1 MVSIP
6 APHDVEDWRVST
18 AEAQDIR
25 TLRVVLVD
33 PRAERRRLVRQV
45 LEGPGLM
52 ATVMGEADSQAAT
65 LVLLERHDVDLVI
78 LEIQMPVQEG
88 LGTIAALRDRFSRL
102 RIVVCSF
109 HRDLATKARALDQ
122 GADAYLDKPVSAD
135 DLKAVLGRLFA
146 DFAPQRQSPLEGWPS
161 SPHRWGEPASQ

>member
-1 MVSIP
+1 M
-6 APHDVEDWRVST
+6 ST
-18 AEAQDIR
+18 AEAQAIR

-33 PRAERRRLVRQV
+33 VRSERRRLVRQV

-52 ATVMGEADSQAAT
+52 ATVIGEADSQPAA
-65 LVLLERHDVDLVI
+65 LALLDRHDADLVI
-78 LEIQMPVQEG
+78 LEIQMPVEEG
-88 LGTIAALRDRFSRL
+88 LGTIGALRDRFSRL

-109 HRDLATKARALDQ
+109 RRDVATKARALDQ

-146 DFAPQRQSPLEGWPS
+146 DVAPQRQSPLEGSPS
-161 SPHRWGEPASQ
+161 PPYRWGEPVPQ